1 MFGAPEEVA
10 KKLKSAGIPVRWQKE
25 VQFSDDQDTVKLIT
39 MHSSKGLEFPL
50 VAIFWNWID
59 A

>member
-10 KKLKSAGIPVRWQKE
+10 KKLKSAGIPVSWQKE
-25 VQFSDDQDTVKLIT
+25 VQSSDDQDTVKLVT
-39 MHSSKGLEFPL
+39 MHSFKGLEFPL
-50 VAIFWNWID
+50 VEIFWNWID